1 MLTSIDSD
9 EVTQPRNDG
18 TPGSALYVVPFHLN
32 YSPNR
37 VWQQI
42 FLKNWRFPPMFAT
55 MHRGNIAS
63 VRGNRIILD
72 GTTIEEV
79 RDYHLKTLKLVIQEA
94 NKQYKQLVIQAQL
107 KQERELKKIQR
118 DSVKSVIND
127 LKF

>member
-1 MLTSIDSD
+1 
-9 EVTQPRNDG
+9 
-18 TPGSALYVVPFHLN
+18 
-32 YSPNR
+32 
-37 VWQQI
+37 
-42 FLKNWRFPPMFAT
+42 MFAT